1 MVVMVIPADFLRLA
15 EARYPAFVFTGESW
29 VLMAGERQV
38 NTRDE
43 YWDESYHGLHAVYVL
58 RESYEV

>member
-1 MVVMVIPADFLRLA
+1 MVITADTLRLA

-29 VLMAGERQV
+29 VLMAGERQI

-43 YWDESYHGLHAVYVL
+43 YWEETYALETWLRGLL
-58 RESYEV
+58 

>member
-1 MVVMVIPADFLRLA
+1 MVISADFLRLA
-15 EARYPAFVFTGESW
+15 ETRYPAFVFTGESW
-29 VLMAGERQV
+29 VLMAEERQV

-58 RESYEV
+58 REFYEV

>member
-1 MVVMVIPADFLRLA
+1 MAIPADFLRLA

-29 VLMAGERQV
+29 VLMAEERQV

-43 YWDESYHGLHAVYVL
+43 YWEETYALETWLRGLL
-58 RESYEV
+58 